1 MLARSFG
8 LYGEGPIEDPDEIQA
23 ALKRGI
29 KVVKEEHRTA
39 LINTITQPR

>member
-1 MLARSFG
+1 VG
-8 LYGEGPIEDPDEIQA
+8 A

-29 KVVKEEHRTA
+29 KVVKEEGRMA

>member
-1 MLARSFG
+1 MLAKSFG
-8 LYGEGPIEDPDEIQA
+8 LYGEGPIEDPDQVGA

-29 KVVKEEHRTA
+29 KVVKEEGRMA